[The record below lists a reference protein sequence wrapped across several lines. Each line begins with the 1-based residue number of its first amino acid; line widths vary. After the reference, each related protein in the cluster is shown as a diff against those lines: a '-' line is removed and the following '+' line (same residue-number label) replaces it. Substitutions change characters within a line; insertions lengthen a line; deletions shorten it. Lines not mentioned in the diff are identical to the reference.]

1 MAEKYQA
8 TDEDLP
14 ESFWPGRSVPR
25 PMESDARLRAEEIVR
40 RLYPALLGPA
50 PACEHKTATRA
61 SLDAES
67 GRKKYV
73 RWKKRAQMWG
83 WLWSLDAQGAFE
95 RMNAWE
101 REFARNNLEKFG
113 RWRERTKW
121 VTQAQYDVAANL
133 AAKYLHIPGRG
144 RSSLRCHSRREAR
157 SRRFTLH
164 EKTIVTRPK
173 PSRQTAARGA

>member
-1 MAEKYQA
+1 MKTTTRNVRGATLKLVLANLTGTETAREKYQP

-25 PMESDARLRAEEIVR
+25 PLECDPRLRAEEAAK
-40 RLYPALLGPA
+40 RLYPALLGRA
-50 PACEHKTATRA
+50 PARECRTATRA

-73 RWKKRAQMWG
+73 RWKKRAQMWT
-83 WLWSLDAQGAFE
+83 WLWTLHRQGAFE

-101 REFARNNLEKFG
+101 RGFAENNLERFE

-121 VTQAQYDVAANL
+121 ITQSQYNVAESMAV
-133 AAKYLHIPGRG
+133 KYLYIPGPEPVMPGERW
-144 RSSLRCHSRREAR
+144 R
-157 SRRFTLH
+157 
-164 EKTIVTRPK
+164 
-173 PSRQTAARGA
+173 